1 MSVRLTG
8 QGCPPLTLDDIG
20 PGSPGSSL
28 LSRPMTHHVGRALRP
43 VGSVSSVP
51 GLGLPQ
57 PYGRVFGL
65 LVSLAFAGW
74 SAQRTS
80 VFLPLPALGGCSP
93 VDTLTPDPGDGVR
106 RWGLREVIWSGG
118 LPRSLRPRIQWAATP
133 SDAGSPCAEWSPG
146 LQTAG
151 DKCLLSVGFSLRN
164 CFSSEPTR
172 KRHTRVCGAGIWAS
186 GALRTRGP
194 GQRPAELECCQ
205 RWCLPSIPGHRP
217 LPRSVLLH
225 GATGLSRQ
233 CDRCGAIVTGPFSE
247 GRKPGLA
254 PIALGRTGACAHL

>member
-1 MSVRLTG
+1 M
-8 QGCPPLTLDDIG
+8 
-20 PGSPGSSL
+20 
-28 LSRPMTHHVGRALRP
+28 RPMTHHVGRALRP

-57 PYGRVFGL
+57 KPTEESLGCWCR
-65 LVSLAFAGW
+65 LAFADW
-74 SAQRTS
+74 SAERTS
-80 VFLPLPALGGCSP
+80 VFLPLPVLGGCSP

-118 LPRSLRPRIQWAATP
+118 LPRSLRPRTQWAATH

-151 DKCLLSVGFSLRN
+151 GKCLLSVSLSLRN
-164 CFSSEPTR
+164 CFSSKLTR
-172 KRHTRVCGAGIWAS
+172 KRHTRVFGAGIWAS
-186 GALRTRGP
+186 GALCTRGP

-205 RWCLPSIPGHRP
+205 WRCPPSVPGHRP

-233 CDRCGAIVTGPFSE
+233 CDRGGAIVTGPFSE
-247 GRKPGLA
+247 GRKSGSA